1 MADTSLPELAT
12 LPSFQVFQRVGGS
25 PRGLTETEAAE
36 RLRRFGENQEFRP
49 GGDGLA
55 ASALAAVRSPFV
67 ALLAALAVVFV
78 IVGDARGAAM
88 VGSIDALAVALR
100 IWQHTRSARA
110 AGELRKLV
118 TSTVTVRRRADDT
131 ADRMDREVPTGD
143 LVPGDVVLLQAGDVV
158 AADLRLVAAT
168 GLMVDQSV
176 LTGESL
182 PTAKSADVAPSATPR
197 ALADTPSLCFSGS
210 TVVAGKATAVVLAT
224 GRHTYFGSLAAGAV
238 ALRPTSSFD
247 LGVRAVGWT
256 LIRLMLVLAPIVFV
270 VNGCVSGV
278 WDQAAMFGV
287 AVAVG
292 LTPEML
298 PVIVTTNLAR
308 GAAKLARERVVVS
321 RLNAI
326 QDLGAMDV
334 LCVDKTGTL
343 TEDRIVYAHGID
355 VTGRYDDA
363 VTELAYLAAFFQDG
377 MCDRMDEAIL
387 EMLAE
392 QGMSVL
398 ADAAYTKVDE
408 IGADDDRGASSVVL
422 RRQPGEHLLICK
434 GDPNAVLALC
444 THVRL
449 DGVDAALGPDLL
461 AEATDLVAAY
471 RKQGMRMMAVAV
483 RALPARLEHY
493 GYADERDLVLAG
505 FIGFVDPVRASAA
518 GAVANL
524 AAHGVRVKILTG
536 DSPVVAR
543 HVARLVGVPTDQVVL
558 GEQVDRCSD
567 RRLRTLVTHAAVFA
581 GLAPEHKVRIVV
593 ALRESGCAVG
603 YLGDGVNDVVA
614 LRTADAGIAADTAT
628 DAAKAA
634 ADLILLDKDL
644 GVLADAVVE
653 GRRTLANT
661 LKYVK
666 ITAASNFGNVLSVLV
681 ASVVLPFLPMLP
693 IQLMVQNLLYDCAQL
708 ALPWDR
714 VDRDYL
720 RAPRRWQSRGLASFM
735 LTFGPLSSAFDLI
748 TFAVLWW
755 GYGAGDVPSTFQT
768 GWFIEG
774 LLSQLAVVLVLRSS
788 VAPWRGERAAPAVV
802 IAALAATAIGLALP
816 YSPLGAPLR
825 LAPLPLPCVLWLL
838 LIVLGYAAAAQCV
851 KHFRRK
857 QDWL

>member
-25 PRGLTETEAAE
+25 PRGLTEAEAAE

-67 ALLAALAVVFV
+67 ALLAVLAVVFV

-88 VGSIDALAVALR
+88 VGIIDALAVLLR

-110 AGELRKLV
+110 AGELHKLV

-158 AADLRLVAAT
+158 AADLRLVSAVD
-168 GLMVDQSV
+168 LMVDQSV

-363 VTELAYLAAFFQDG
+363 VTELAFLAAFFQDG
-377 MCDRMDEAIL
+377 VHDRMDEAIL

-408 IGADDDRGASSVVL
+408 IGADDDRGTASVVL

-444 THVRL
+444 THARL

-471 RKQGMRMMAVAV
+471 RKQGMRVMAVAV

-558 GEQVDRCSD
+558 GDQVDRCSD
-567 RRLRTLVTHAAVFA
+567 RRLRTLVSHAAVFA

-774 LLSQLAVVLVLRSS
+774 LLSQLAVVLVLRSR
-788 VAPWRGERAAPAVV
+788 VAPWRGERAAPVV
-802 IAALAATAIGLALP
+802 VVAALAAAAIGLALP

-825 LAPLPLPCVLWLL
+825 LTPLPLPCVLWLL

-851 KHFRRK
+851 KHFQRK
-857 QDWL
+857 QNWL